1 MKGGRVQFIIGAAG
15 FRLVIAPLF
24 LRMEFGYRL
33 GPGFF
38 FFFFSCSFF
47 CNWEREGVVSQR
59 CFDSLCFLNRMFIYK
74 GGNTRRAEWMG
85 KGTWGVL

>member
-1 MKGGRVQFIIGAAG
+1 MRRFLISAQFAMPKKTTAKKEKTPKHEKKTEYGHMKGGRVQFIIGAAG

-38 FFFFSCSFF
+38 FFFF
-47 CNWEREGVVSQR
+47 
-59 CFDSLCFLNRMFIYK
+59 LL
-74 GGNTRRAEWMG
+74 
-85 KGTWGVL
+85 